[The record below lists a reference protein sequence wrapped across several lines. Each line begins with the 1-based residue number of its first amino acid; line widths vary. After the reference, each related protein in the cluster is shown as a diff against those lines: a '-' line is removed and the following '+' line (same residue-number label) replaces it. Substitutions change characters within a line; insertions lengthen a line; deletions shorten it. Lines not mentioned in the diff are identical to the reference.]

1 MSKPT
6 AADRLEQ
13 IREEISEGMLTPPF
27 ISKMEVVL
35 SLLDALEAEL
45 EQMKAE
51 RDAAKK
57 RIDRA
62 MEWLD
67 NGEPLAAVYSVLQGS
82 DKE

>member
-45 EQMKAE
+45 EQVKAILAE
-51 RDAAKK
+51 HKNR
-57 RIDRA
+57 
-62 MEWLD
+62 E
-67 NGEPLAAVYSVLQGS
+67 NEPLQGS
-82 DKE
+82 NKE